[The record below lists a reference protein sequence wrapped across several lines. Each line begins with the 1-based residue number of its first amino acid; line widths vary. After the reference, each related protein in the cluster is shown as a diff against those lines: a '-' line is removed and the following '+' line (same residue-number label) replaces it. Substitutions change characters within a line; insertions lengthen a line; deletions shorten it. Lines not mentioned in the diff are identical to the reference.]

1 MTKQDFLN
9 EIKSVVGIKEKIVE
23 ELKTTNQPVVIF
35 GTGNYAKYM
44 SKAFA
49 SVGIPISGYAVDEKY
64 YKPNQKF
71 LGLPILNF
79 DAIVDEEPEKYIFL
93 LGLQACQRVYDF
105 VEDSRIKKYVI
116 FHDIGLKACEVNYDF
131 ILQNQDKFF
140 ETYELLS
147 DDLSKNTMIAYL
159 KGHITF
165 NPLYQKD
172 FYVNEKSYF
181 NSLVKPVLEK
191 KSGGYVDCGAGPYYG
206 DMISQYIEFVDGNYE
221 KIFAFEPCVNP
232 FNELKKIV
240 EEKGYKNVELFN
252 CGVSDKNGTMIF
264 QTDKIT
270 DAVFSWS
277 TDIIRDENMVK
288 NFRGEDISLP
298 VRTIDDTVGDFPI
311 HFIKMDIEG
320 SELAALNGAK
330 KTLKNSQ
337 PALAICAYHK
347 KEDLITLPQFLKN
360 FYPNAKFYL
369 RKEIEACT
377 LFDLVLYVIPD

>member
-64 YKPNQKF
+64 YEPNQEF

-79 DAIVDEEPEKYIFL
+79 DAVVAEEPQKYIFIV
-93 LGLQACQRVYDF
+93 GLRHGKRMEKFY
-105 VEDSRIKKYVI
+105 EDSRIEKYVL
-116 FHDIGLKACEVNYDF
+116 FHDEKIYSMDYDF
-131 ILQNQDKFF
+131 IIQNQDKLF
-140 ETYELLS
+140 ETYNLLT
-147 DDLSKNTMIAYL
+147 DELSKKTLIAYL
-159 KGHITF
+159 KGHITS

-172 FYVNEKSYF
+172 FYVNFSYF
-181 NSLVKPVLEK
+181 NELTKPILTG
-191 KSGGYVDCGAGPYYG
+191 KSGGYVDCGAGVFFG
-206 DMISQYIEFVDGNYE
+206 DTVSQYIEFVDGNYE
-221 KIFAFEPCVNP
+221 KIFAFEPQTKA
-232 FNELKKIV
+232 FNDLKKIV
-240 EEKGYKNVELFN
+240 RDKGYKNVELLN
-252 CGVSDKNGTMIF
+252 YGVSDKNGTIVLH
-264 QTDKIT
+264 TEKISNS
-270 DAVFSWS
+270 VFSWPL
-277 TDIIRDENMVK
+277 DILNTMSDQDRA
-288 NFRGEDISLP
+288 NFLGEDVNLD
-298 VRTIDDTVGDFPI
+298 VRTIDDTVGDYSI

-320 SELAALNGAK
+320 SELAALKGAK

-337 PALAICAYHK
+337 PALAICVYHK
-347 KEDLITLPQFLKN
+347 LEDLVTIPQFLKD

-369 RKEIEACT
+369 RKELECGT